1 MRCKVFSFADV
12 DVLTGLVPADQE
24 QNDSVA
30 PKAVV
35 DAVAGA
41 EVQAHLENFITR
53 PCSRGADTVA
63 GRC

>member
-12 DVLTGLVPADQE
+12 VVLTGLVPADQE

-53 PCSRGADTVA
+53 PV
-63 GRC
+63 